1 MIKEAISYLNDYN
14 QKLIDEIGESG
25 KNPLHENYD
34 FLMER
39 NKKFHDDMLSFQHKV
54 ANSEI
59 EIIKK
64 IESQLGIKI

>member
-14 QKLIDEIGESG
+14 QKLIDEIQDAG
-25 KNPLHENYD
+25 KNPMHENYD
-34 FLMER
+34 FLMDR
-39 NKKFHDDMLSFQHKV
+39 NKKFHDEMLALQHKC